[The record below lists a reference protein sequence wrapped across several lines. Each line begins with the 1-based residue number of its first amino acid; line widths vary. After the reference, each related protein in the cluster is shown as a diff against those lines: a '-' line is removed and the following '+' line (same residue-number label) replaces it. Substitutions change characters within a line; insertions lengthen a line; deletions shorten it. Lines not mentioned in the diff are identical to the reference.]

1 MNKIRFPIIN
11 KDKIEKTKNKIKKYK
26 QIAEEYLEIIKKI
39 DKKQINAND
48 FEFLEMNSGILQIE
62 LNSFG
67 LGQGRFKRPY
77 GLGTYDDFQFIA
89 NFPVLFK
96 NQLDE
101 ALTLLSGIKSII
113 STYIHINE
121 DLVNDNQKLKEFIK
135 KNNRSSNQTRK
146 SIFNKAKIIEIIFL
160 GIYVLSLPL
169 LVEPNTFIIGFIM
182 NLIAAITIFIF
193 SMIKEKDF

>member
-1 MNKIRFPIIN
+1 MNKIRFPTIN

-77 GLGTYDDFQFIA
+77 DLGTYDDKQELIDI
-89 NFPVLFK
+89 K
-96 NQLDE
+96 NP
-101 ALTLLSGIKSII
+101 I
-113 STYIHINE
+113 
-121 DLVNDNQKLKEFIK
+121 
-135 KNNRSSNQTRK
+135 KNN
-146 SIFNKAKIIEIIFL
+146 
-160 GIYVLSLPL
+160 
-169 LVEPNTFIIGFIM
+169 
-182 NLIAAITIFIF
+182 
-193 SMIKEKDF
+193 

>member
-1 MNKIRFPIIN
+1 MNKIRFPIID